1 MTVTGAIGNDGA
13 STGGLVV
20 SQETGED
27 GTLVLAGENTYSGGT
42 TVDSGV
48 TLSVSDNSAL
58 GTGGVTLDSSATL
71 ALTGS
76 SLTLT
81 GAFSQDAGSTTTIAT
96 RDSLTLNG
104 TASLSGTT
112 SGTGTLALAGGSVTI
127 GSGATVTAPTWS
139 ISGAGTDVTLD
150 ENLSYKGSFS
160 EGAGDT
166 FVLSGGNLLLN
177 GADTFSG
184 GTVDGSNSLETEG
197 TTKVS
202 GLTIGGTAEWE
213 NTTTVTQSGGTGTID
228 DATGVEPFLDNMST
242 GTYDIADN
250 SGITLGSSTAS
261 FIVNAGLLE
270 KMGGTSTSVIAPAV
284 TNTGTL
290 EVTAGTLDFQ
300 GAVTGTGTDTISGAS
315 TLEFDSAV
323 SSSTTV
329 GSQNIRFT
337 GGTLDLT
344 DPTSFY
350 GEVSGF
356 AAGDTVELLGSWAFS
371 GFSENSGGTL
381 ATLTLVNGTT
391 THAFD
396 FVGDYAQGDFK
407 ITSGATSTITHT

>member
-1 MTVTGAIGNDGA
+1 VTVTGAIGNDGA

-81 GAFSQDAGSTTTIAT
+81 GAFSQDARSTTTIAT

-184 GTVDGSNSLETEG
+184 GTVDGSKLLETEG
-197 TTKVS
+197 TTAVS

-213 NTTTVTQSGGTGTID
+213 NTKAVTQSGGTVTIG
-228 DATGVEPFLDNMST
+228 DATGDKAFLDNT
-242 GTYDIADN
+242 AKATYDIA
-250 SGITLGSSTAS
+250 GARAIARGSSTAS
-261 FIVNAGLLE
+261 YITNAGLIE
-270 KMGGTSTSVIAPAV
+270 KTGGTGTSAIAPAV
-284 TNTGTL
+284 TNTGMI
-290 EVTAGTLDFQ
+290 EVTAGTLDLE
-300 GAVTGTGTDTISGAS
+300 GKVSGKGTDTISGAA
-315 TLEFDSAV
+315 TLEFSAGV
-323 SSSTTV
+323 STAATL
-329 GSQNIRFT
+329 GDQDIGFT
-337 GGTLDLT
+337 GGGTLHLLA
-344 DPTSFY
+344 PTSFY
-350 GEVSGF
+350 GEISDF
-356 AAGDTVELLGSWAFS
+356 AAGDTVELLGSWVFS
-371 GFSENSGGTL
+371 GISETAGVT
-381 ATLTLVNGTT
+381 TLTLAKGST
-391 THAFD
+391 THAFE
-396 FVGDYAQGDFK
+396 FVGDYAHKDFS
-407 ITSGATSTITHT
+407 IISGSTTTIGYA